1 MTITLSPD
9 DRLEEDQDDVEERL
23 DEASSCSSEED
34 EDDDEYE
41 ELHRG
46 VDLCGIGLE
55 PTKSQPNVPKE
66 ELMVLLYLD
75 LIEEEKKQYSTLFDK
90 YPKLFAT
97 EYTQV
102 RGTHSVL
109 HEIKLHSNAMPTP
122 KKL

>member
-34 EDDDEYE
+34 EVDDEYE

-75 LIEEEKKQYSTLFDK
+75 LIEEERGNT
-90 YPKLFAT
+90 KLRINLDLHRFHYECT
-97 EYTQV
+97 RGGV
-102 RGTHSVL
+102 R
-109 HEIKLHSNAMPTP
+109 
-122 KKL
+122 